1 MKSFLKSGLYEYQ
14 KQKQAESEFGE
25 HTRRIKQIFNLGLPE
40 RSPIALT
47 ILTPLISIAWT
58 DGKVGRNEQDAIVR
72 AADEYGIFDNEDV
85 YLTLMERL
93 TSRPHRELIQKLWAE
108 LASYCED
115 LDAANCTAFASHL
128 YQQTRY
134 VGELSE
140 EYTFGFWRTHRAGAG
155 EKDNLADAGR
165 RISILIR
172 NETDERAPDELR
184 RVVPLVEVAWADGRI
199 TRRERQMIF
208 DTLVEMNIPESEEN
222 LLTLAEWLE
231 LRPDDS
237 FFAEALHDI
246 RNDIAA
252 AGPDVGTEQKYD
264 IISRCTLVA
273 EASGGETGFAGGGAR
288 ICDEEIQTV
297 KQIARILNGAMSGQ
311 NKQQGVQKELN

>member
-14 KQKQAESEFGE
+14 KQKQAEYEFGE

-40 RSPIALT
+40 RASLALT
-47 ILTPLISIAWT
+47 LLTPLISIAWT
-58 DGKVGRNEQDAIVR
+58 DGKVGRNEQDAVVR
-72 AADEYGIFDNEDV
+72 AADEYGIFENEEI
-85 YLTLMERL
+85 YMTMMERL
-93 TSRPHRELIQKLWAE
+93 TSRPTRELIQKLWSEIEAH
-108 LASYCED
+108 CED
-115 LDAANCTAFASHL
+115 IDAANRTAFASHL

-140 EYTFGFWRTHRAGAG
+140 EYTFGFWRTHRAGAS

-165 RISILIR
+165 RISVLIR
-172 NETDERAPDELR
+172 KDKDERAPDELR

-199 TRRERQMIF
+199 TQREREMVF
-208 DTLVEMNIPESEEN
+208 DSLVSMNIPDSEEN
-222 LLTLAEWLE
+222 LRTLAEWLE

-237 FFAEALHDI
+237 FFAEALHEI
-246 RNDIAA
+246 RNEIASSD
-252 AGPDVGTEQKYD
+252 PDVGTEQKYD

-273 EASGGETGFAGGGAR
+273 EASGGEIGFTGGGAR

-297 KQIARILNGAMSGQ
+297 KQIARILNGAMSGRSI
-311 NKQQGVQKELN
+311 

>member
-25 HTRRIKQIFNLGLPE
+25 YTRRIKQIFDLGVPE
-40 RSPIALT
+40 RAPIALT

-58 DGKVGRNEQDAIVR
+58 DGKVGRAEQDAVVR
-72 AADEYGIFDNEDV
+72 AADEYGIFENDEV
-85 YLTLMERL
+85 YLALMERL

-108 LASYCED
+108 LASHCED
-115 LDAANCTAFASHL
+115 LDTANCTAFASHL

-134 VGELSE
+134 IGELSE
-140 EYTFGFWRTHRAGAG
+140 EYSFGFWRTNRAGAD
-155 EKDNLADAGR
+155 EKVNLADAGR
-165 RISILIR
+165 RISVLIR
-172 NETDERAPDELR
+172 KETDERSPEELR

-208 DTLVEMNIPESEEN
+208 DSLVDMNIPGSEEN
-222 LLTLAEWLE
+222 LRTLAEWLE

-237 FFAEALHDI
+237 FFAEALHEL
-246 RNDIAA
+246 RNEIAA
-252 AGPDVGTEQKYD
+252 AGHEVGTDQKYD

-273 EASGGETGFAGGGAR
+273 EASGVESGIDGDGTR
-288 ICDEEIQTV
+288 ICEEEIQTV
-297 KQIARILNGAMSGQ
+297 KQLARILNGAMSGRP
-311 NKQQGVQKELN
+311 V